1 MTNVTIG
8 TSSCCSVRVSIL
20 KPDGTTLVSPQFVGT
35 SGSFIDVQTLPA
47 TGTYTIVVDPQGTDV
62 GGITLTLFDVP
73 ADPTPSI
80 TAGGSAV
87 TVTTTVPG
95 QNARPTFSGTAAQRI
110 SLRMTSVTIGTSSCC
125 SVRVSILNP
134 DGSTLVSP
142 TFVGTAGGFID
153 VQTLATTGTYTIVVD
168 PQNADIGSITLTLY
182 SVPADTTGTVTI
194 GGSAVGVTLATPG
207 QNGSLTFTG
216 TSGQQATVH
225 VTSNTMST
233 VQVTLFK
240 PDGTQMTSAFTSAT
254 SFNLTTQSLTTT
266 GTYTI
271 KINPDSSNTGSL
283 NISVTNP

>member
-1 MTNVTIG
+1 
-8 TSSCCSVRVSIL
+8 
-20 KPDGTTLVSPQFVGT
+20 
-35 SGSFIDVQTLPA
+35 
-47 TGTYTIVVDPQGTDV
+47 
-62 GGITLTLFDVP
+62 
-73 ADPTPSI
+73 
-80 TAGGSAV
+80 
-87 TVTTTVPG
+87 
-95 QNARPTFSGTAAQRI
+95 
-110 SLRMTSVTIGTSSCC
+110 MTSVTIGTSSCC

>member
-1 MTNVTIG
+1 
-8 TSSCCSVRVSIL
+8 
-20 KPDGTTLVSPQFVGT
+20 
-35 SGSFIDVQTLPA
+35 
-47 TGTYTIVVDPQGTDV
+47 
-62 GGITLTLFDVP
+62 
-73 ADPTPSI
+73 
-80 TAGGSAV
+80 
-87 TVTTTVPG
+87 
-95 QNARPTFSGTAAQRI
+95 
-110 SLRMTSVTIGTSSCC
+110 
-125 SVRVSILNP
+125 
-134 DGSTLVSP
+134 
-142 TFVGTAGGFID
+142 
-153 VQTLATTGTYTIVVD
+153 
-168 PQNADIGSITLTLY
+168 
-182 SVPADTTGTVTI
+182 VPADTTGTVTI

-254 SFNLTTQSLTTT
+254 SFNLATQSLTTT

>member
-1 MTNVTIG
+1 
-8 TSSCCSVRVSIL
+8 
-20 KPDGTTLVSPQFVGT
+20 
-35 SGSFIDVQTLPA
+35 
-47 TGTYTIVVDPQGTDV
+47 
-62 GGITLTLFDVP
+62 
-73 ADPTPSI
+73 
-80 TAGGSAV
+80 V

-110 SLRMTSVTIGTSSCC
+110 SLKLTSVTIGTSSCC

-254 SFNLTTQSLTTT
+254 SFNLATQSLTTT

>member
-1 MTNVTIG
+1 
-8 TSSCCSVRVSIL
+8 
-20 KPDGTTLVSPQFVGT
+20 
-35 SGSFIDVQTLPA
+35 
-47 TGTYTIVVDPQGTDV
+47 
-62 GGITLTLFDVP
+62 
-73 ADPTPSI
+73 
-80 TAGGSAV
+80 V

-95 QNARPTFSGTAAQRI
+95 QNVRPTFSGTAAQRI
-110 SLRMTSVTIGTSSCC
+110 SLKLTSVSIGTSSCC

-168 PQNADIGSITLTLY
+168 PQGADFGSATLTLY

-194 GGSAVGVTLATPG
+194 GGSAVGVTIGTPG

-233 VQVTLFK
+233 VQVTLFR
-240 PDGTQMTSAFTSAT
+240 PDGTQMTSSFTSSA